1 MYSALHFCGG
11 LSLENADA
19 AVSDTETLFSV
30 VIVKEQKLRNW
41 NDGPAHRSVVYEF
54 CLQCISF
61 SRLNS
66 KAEESCI
73 DTE

>member
-30 VIVKEQKLRNW
+30 VTVKEQ
-41 NDGPAHRSVVYEF
+41 A
-54 CLQCISF
+54 I
-61 SRLNS
+61 
-66 KAEESCI
+66 
-73 DTE
+73 